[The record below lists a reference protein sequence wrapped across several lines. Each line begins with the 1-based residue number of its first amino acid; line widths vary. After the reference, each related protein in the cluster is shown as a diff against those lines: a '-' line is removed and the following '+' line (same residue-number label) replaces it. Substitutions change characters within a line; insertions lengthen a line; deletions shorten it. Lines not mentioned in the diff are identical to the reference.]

1 MSFSVSRIAMPTP
14 KKTDLLKPQL
24 EEKLISLNQQ
34 LISVQE
40 TYKTLYG
47 EEFKFKNSSIQ
58 TQIPNIAQMTL
69 ASISCAPTPSN
80 MSPMLGAS
88 PSPASTYYYPQE
100 YLAAQAQAQAFY
112 FQAQMQAQ
120 AYAQSQIPPPQTES
134 KPESVSE
141 TQPVSEPKPD
151 TSVSSSDS
159 PTASSV
165 SPSSDSRQV
174 KNYADAVSS
183 SPIVVKDEKNKE
195 KEFLE
200 KVFNFLKIKGQL
212 FIADLGQSSNG
223 LEKPEGLKLKPLLSS
238 DDRFLVDGDKVS
250 IKNEIQFV
258 YTGIVYAKPLNG
270 NHLFMSFEAEKNAE
284 HKQLFKDQC
293 EWLKDQKKQGL
304 KSESASA
311 FKVVNG
317 VKFGQNLIAYRN
329 MSDRDIFDSLKINEE
344 VQFYIQKDGLKS
356 SAVDLIRA

>member
-1 MSFSVSRIAMPTP
+1 MPTP

-24 EEKLISLNQQ
+24 EEKLISLQQ
-34 LISVQE
+34 QINSVQE

-47 EEFKFKNSSIQ
+47 EEFKFKSASIQ
-58 TQIPNIAQMTL
+58 NQLPSIAQMTL

-88 PSPASTYYYPQE
+88 PSPASTYFYPQE
-100 YLAAQAQAQAFY
+100 YLAAQAQAQAQY
-112 FQAQMQAQ
+112 YYQAQMQAQ
-120 AYAQSQIPPPQTES
+120 AYAQSQIPLPQVES
-134 KPESVSE
+134 K
-141 TQPVSEPKPD
+141 PVSEPEAKSVSEPVSEAKPVSEPVSEAKPD
-151 TSVSSSDS
+151 TSVS
-159 PTASSV
+159 P
-165 SPSSDSRQV
+165 SDSRQV

-183 SPIVVKDEKNKE
+183 SPILVKEEKNKE

-200 KVFNFLKIKGQL
+200 KVFNFLKNKGQL

-223 LEKPEGLKLKPLLSS
+223 LIKPEGLKLKPLLSS
-238 DDRFLVDGDKVS
+238 DDRFVVDGDKVS
-250 IKNEIQFV
+250 IKNEIRFV
-258 YTGIVYAKPLNG
+258 YTGTVYAKPSNG

-329 MSDRDIFDSLKINEE
+329 MSDANLFDSLKLNEE
-344 VQFYIQKDGLKS
+344 VKFYIQKDGLKS